1 MWLVKRVVVLEELQ
15 AQGVRPEVGMA
26 GEVTERAELRLVG
39 VSVVQVITVAE
50 VEVEV
55 GMGAVAVAGIV
66 I

>member
-1 MWLVKRVVVLEELQ
+1 MWLAKRAVVLEELQ

-26 GEVTERAELRLVG
+26 GEVTERPEFRIVG
-39 VSVVQVITVAE
+39 VSLVQVITVAE

-55 GMGAVAVAGIV
+55 GMGAVEVAGIA